1 MYFEKQVHL
10 YSIYPN
16 HNFFAICVYLLMILL
31 LHEFG
36 FISLGYEIILI
47 HIKYLKDTCQI
58 MFLDLK
64 ILLTYQMSPFI
75 TKIRENIHI
84 NS

>member
-1 MYFEKQVHL
+1 M

-16 HNFFAICVYLLMILL
+16 HNVFAICVYLLMILL
-31 LHEFG
+31 LYEFG
-36 FISLGYEIILI
+36 FISLGYESLLI
-47 HIKYLKDTCQI
+47 HIKYLKDSCQI

-75 TKIRENIHI
+75 TKIGEKTHI
-84 NS
+84 DS